1 MKNHCLGTTAD
12 NIAARAGRSAVQHQ
26 ERTMSTWITE
36 EVDRQRRLD
45 LLREAQR
52 ARLIGS
58 LRCRRP
64 TAARRLLRHLLAAM
78 RGGRPAAAAP
88 PVPSAKR
95 PAVAP
100 VARLPVSRIRSVE
113 CPACVEEAS

>member
-1 MKNHCLGTTAD
+1 
-12 NIAARAGRSAVQHQ
+12 
-26 ERTMSTWITE
+26 MSTWITE

-52 ARLIGS
+52 ERLIGS
-58 LRCRRP
+58 LRCRWT
-64 TAARRLLRHLLAAM
+64 TAARRLLQQLLTAM
-78 RGGRPAAAAP
+78 RGGRAAAAAP

-100 VARLPVSRIRSVE
+100 VTHLPVSRIPSVE
-113 CPACVEEAS
+113 CRACVEEAS